1 MEAQNWSYTRQIS
14 ADQCRLMGII
24 NSLEQ
29 VCFDE
34 NLEILEMIQTI
45 MEVQDWTYMYEISRD
60 CLKLINLLDSMEQKQ
75 LLGDVFWR
83 VYNKWLSGNF
93 HAAQELW
100 LSYCNQAG
108 FVEKSDKDGF
118 NLKKKYRRLEIFNL
132 VELIHAQLLMALE
145 TINIF
150 QSQPSVEDC
159 QNSIGQ
165 LWLLWRIYSN
175 NILLQLD
182 KTYGEKIQKYI
193 QENGMEEYPIE
204 PNIII
209 MTWLGEQIGNGNIIV
224 AIARKIYT
232 KEPIVIM
239 LNTNGSLTAISPEI
253 ARALVQLNRKALE
266 KYP

>member
-1 MEAQNWSYTRQIS
+1 MEISFFDAHAEVVKMMQNT
-14 ADQCRLMGII
+14 
-24 NSLEQ
+24 
-29 VCFDE
+29 
-34 NLEILEMIQTI
+34 

-60 CLKLINLLDSMEQKQ
+60 ALKLMDLIDSAEQKE

-100 LSYCNQAG
+100 LSYCDQAG
-108 FVEKSDKDGF
+108 FVEESDKDGIG
-118 NLKKKYRRLEIFNL
+118 LKKKYRRLEIFNL
-132 VELIHAQLLMALE
+132 VKSIHAQLLIALE

-150 QSQPSVEDC
+150 ESQPSVDDC
-159 QNSIGQ
+159 QHSIGQ

-175 NILLQLD
+175 NILLHLD
-182 KTYGEKIQKYI
+182 KIHGEKIQKYI
-193 QENGMEEYPIE
+193 QEHRMEEYPIE

-209 MTWLGEQIGNGNIIV
+209 MTWLGEQTGNGSIIV
-224 AIARKIYT
+224 AITRKIYT

-239 LNTNGSLTAISPEI
+239 LNTNGSLTAISPEM

>member
-1 MEAQNWSYTRQIS
+1 
-14 ADQCRLMGII
+14 
-24 NSLEQ
+24 
-29 VCFDE
+29 
-34 NLEILEMIQTI
+34 
-45 MEVQDWTYMYEISRD
+45 MYEISRD

-165 LWLLWRIYSN
+165 L
-175 NILLQLD
+175 
-182 KTYGEKIQKYI
+182 
-193 QENGMEEYPIE
+193 
-204 PNIII
+204 
-209 MTWLGEQIGNGNIIV
+209 
-224 AIARKIYT
+224 
-232 KEPIVIM
+232 
-239 LNTNGSLTAISPEI
+239 
-253 ARALVQLNRKALE
+253 
-266 KYP
+266 